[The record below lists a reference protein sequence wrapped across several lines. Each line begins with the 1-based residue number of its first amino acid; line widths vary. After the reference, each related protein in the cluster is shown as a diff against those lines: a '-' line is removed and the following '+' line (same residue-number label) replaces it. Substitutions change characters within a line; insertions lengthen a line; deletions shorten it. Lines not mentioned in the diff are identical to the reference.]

1 MIPDGTVI
9 GYDHDEDRRRGF
21 TVTESGIVVVPR
33 QDK

>member
-1 MIPDGTVI
+1 VIADGTSI

-33 QDK
+33 PDK